1 MGKIVPVQS
10 VAGLYLC
17 TVFAAGL
24 LGQTVAY
31 QSQGTFAEGSDQGG
45 LGLAGHEFSIDFGVA
60 APAVAQASQLP
71 KQFSLVTSSLDL
83 ASSRY
88 GSIRFSCNAGASLE
102 IVSQS
107 DEGTTFVLPMCTT
120 TVAEQVLAL
129 SIVLAYS
136 NGKEPPLPDMPL
148 PISYTQK
155 LDLTL
160 SSVAYV
166 YGGSNYNLGMT
177 AGAIGATC
185 SSCPAVSL
193 SPSSSSNGPIHLSSR
208 HLQQRVYIIPN
219 NGTQLSYAL
228 TATSSG
234 GIGGRSWFS
243 VAPASDFGLTGS
255 SAQAGAV
262 PVTITAIP
270 ENLGTGPYTGSVTVY
285 TPDSN
290 GVPYPQTLYV
300 TYLEKEN

>member
-1 MGKIVPVQS
+1 MEKIVPVQS
-10 VAGLYLC
+10 VTGLYLC

-31 QSQGTFAEGSDQGG
+31 ESQGTFAEGSDQGG
-45 LGLAGHEFSIDFGVA
+45 LQLGGHEFSIDFSVA

-83 ASSRY
+83 TSSRY
-88 GSIRFSCNAGASLE
+88 GSIRFSCNAGAGLE
-102 IVSQS
+102 IASQS
-107 DEGTTFVLPMCTT
+107 NEGTTFVLQMCVA
-120 TVAEQVLAL
+120 TVAEQQLAL
-129 SIVLAYS
+129 TIALAYS

-160 SSVAYV
+160 SSAAYS
-166 YGGSNYNLGMT
+166 YGGSDYNLSMT
-177 AGAIGATC
+177 AGAIGANC
-185 SSCPAVSL
+185 PNCPAVSL
-193 SPSSSSNGPIHLSSR
+193 SPSSSSSSPIHLSSK
-208 HLQQRVYIIPN
+208 HLRQTVYIIPS

-228 TATSSG
+228 TTTSSG
-234 GIGGRSWFS
+234 GSGGRSWFS

-262 PVTITAIP
+262 PVTITAIR

-285 TPDSN
+285 TPDSD
-290 GVPYPQTLYV
+290 GVPYPQTIYV
-300 TYLEKEN
+300 TYVEKEN